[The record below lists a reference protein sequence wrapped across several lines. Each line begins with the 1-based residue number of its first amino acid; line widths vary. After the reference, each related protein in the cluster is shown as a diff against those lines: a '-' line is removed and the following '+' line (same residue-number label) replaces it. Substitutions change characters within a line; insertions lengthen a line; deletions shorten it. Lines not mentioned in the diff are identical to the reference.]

1 MKSIEELTFTDDYMF
16 GAIMQNEEIC
26 KGVIER
32 LLHIKVEKLELI
44 TLQKDIS
51 PYYETRGVRFDVY
64 VKDSDKVYDIEM
76 IW

>member
-1 MKSIEELTFTDDYMF
+1 MKSVDDLTFTDDYMF

-64 VKDSDKVYDIEM
+64 VKDSDKIYDIEM

>member
-1 MKSIEELTFTDDYMF
+1 MKPIEQLTFTDDYMF
-16 GAIMQNEEIC
+16 GEVMKNEKIC

-32 LLHIKVEKLELI
+32 LLHIKIARVELI

-51 PYYETRGVRFDVY
+51 PYYETRGVRYDVY

>member
-1 MKSIEELTFTDDYMF
+1 MKPIEQLTFTDDYMF
-16 GAIMQNEEIC
+16 GEVMKNEKIC

-32 LLHIKVEKLELI
+32 LLHIKVARVELI

-51 PYYETRGVRFDVY
+51 PYYETRGVRYDVY